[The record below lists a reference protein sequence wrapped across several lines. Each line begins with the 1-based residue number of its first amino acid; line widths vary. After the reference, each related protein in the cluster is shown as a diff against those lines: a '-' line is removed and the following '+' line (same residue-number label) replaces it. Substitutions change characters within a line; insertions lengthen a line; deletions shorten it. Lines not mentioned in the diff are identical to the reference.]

1 MRLPVNHSLPLAAL
15 VILAGCGGGGGADK
29 PHSGPAP
36 IAASGPAADYPVRIG
51 EPFTVEGT
59 TYTPVDKLNYD
70 EVGYAVTGMAGSGDA
85 VVSIAHKTLPL
96 PSYAEVTSLETGKTI
111 LVRVERRGPMRND
124 RLIELSPG
132 AAAQLGVA
140 DPARA
145 PIRIRRVNPP
155 EVERAMLRGGQSAP
169 ARMDT
174 PPSLLT
180 VLKRKLDPTLVPAP
194 IATPGV
200 EPVPGP
206 AASPPPHDPRAVP
219 HAIPS
224 PRATIT
230 PRSTAKPLPAATP
243 SSQPTAQPTAQP
255 SAQPSATPTPSAS
268 ARPAA
273 GAGSFLVQVGAFG
286 NRANAT
292 AAAAKVGGSERSA
305 GNLTRVV
312 IGPFANRAAAEAALA
327 KARGA
332 GYRDAR
338 IQRAD

>member
-15 VILAGCGGGGGADK
+15 VILAGCGAGSGADK
-29 PHSGPAP
+29 PHSGPVP
-36 IAASGPAADYPVRIG
+36 ISASGPAADYPVRIG

-85 VVSIAHKTLPL
+85 AVSIAHKTLPL

-145 PIRIRRVNPP
+145 PIRIRRINPP

-180 VLKRKLDPTLVPAP
+180 VLKRKLDPSSVPAP
-194 IATPGV
+194 IATPGA
-200 EPVPGP
+200 EAVPSP
-206 AASPPPHDPRAVP
+206 AASPPAKHDPRAAP

-224 PRATIT
+224 PRAPAT

-243 SSQPTAQPTAQP
+243 SP
-255 SAQPSATPTPSAS
+255 QPSATPTPNAS

>member
-29 PHSGPAP
+29 PQSGPAP
-36 IAASGPAADYPVRIG
+36 IAASGPAADYPVRVG
-51 EPFTVEGT
+51 EPFNVEGT

-70 EVGYAVTGMAGSGDA
+70 EVGYGVTGMAGSGEA

-124 RLIELSPG
+124 RLIEFSPG
-132 AAAQLGVA
+132 AADQLGVA
-140 DPARA
+140 DPARV

-169 ARMDT
+169 ARMNT

-180 VLKRKLDPTLVPAP
+180 VLKRKLDPMLVPAP

-206 AASPPPHDPRAVP
+206 AASPPAKHDPRAAH
-219 HAIPS
+219 HAIPR
-224 PRATIT
+224 PRATVT

-243 SSQPTAQPTAQP
+243 SPQPT
-255 SAQPSATPTPSAS
+255 AQPSATPTPSAS

-312 IGPFANRAAAEAALA
+312 IGPFTNRAAAEAALA
-327 KARGA
+327 KARAA